1 MKIFFENLVGENFD
15 IQFALQPIVSLVV
28 LNVVDAIIRLQ
39 FFPEMLLLSVVGKRF
54 KKLDAQRDDVL

>member
-15 IQFALQPIVSLVV
+15 IQFALQPIVSLVI
-28 LNVVDAIIRLQ
+28 LNVVNAIIYLQ